1 MRDNVGMKRRQILL
15 DAESDR
21 ILDGMAQVHSGNR
34 SLAVRE
40 ALKTH
45 EAVESMLREMEQVH
59 GEELR
64 SQKARSERSFRNGTA
79 VPWEQVKKRNRL

>member
-1 MRDNVGMKRRQILL
+1 MRDNIGMKRRQILL

-34 SLAVRE
+34 SRAVRE

-59 GEELR
+59 GEELS
-64 SQKARSERSFRNGTA
+64 SQKARPERSFRNGTA
-79 VPWEQVKKRNRL
+79 IPWE

>member
-1 MRDNVGMKRRQILL
+1 MRDNVDMKRRQILL
-15 DAESDR
+15 DEESDR

-45 EAVESMLREMEQVH
+45 KTVESMLQEMERAH
-59 GEELR
+59 DSELR
-64 SQKARSERSFRNGTA
+64 HQKVRSEKSFRNGTA

>member
-1 MRDNVGMKRRQILL
+1 MKRRQILL
-15 DAESDR
+15 DDESDR

-45 EAVESMLREMEQVH
+45 KTVESMLREMERVH
-59 GEELR
+59 GAELR
-64 SQKARSERSFRNGTA
+64 RQKARSERSFRNGTA
-79 VPWEQVKKRNRL
+79 VPWEQVKKRSRL